1 MIKIIYKLTENG
13 DYINARYFGSMVT
26 LVEAVNDHIS
36 KLPEGSH
43 AVPYTEP
50 DIVKMIDMWVSVEL
64 LQGGYLIQGYS
75 LKVSSHILNS

>member
-13 DYINARYFGSMVT
+13 DYINARYFGSMVG
-26 LVEAVNDHIS
+26 LVDAVNDHIS

-43 AVPYTEP
+43 AVPYTEA
-50 DIVKMIDMWVSVEL
+50 DIVKIDMYVSVEL

-75 LKVSSHILNS
+75 LKVSSHILDS